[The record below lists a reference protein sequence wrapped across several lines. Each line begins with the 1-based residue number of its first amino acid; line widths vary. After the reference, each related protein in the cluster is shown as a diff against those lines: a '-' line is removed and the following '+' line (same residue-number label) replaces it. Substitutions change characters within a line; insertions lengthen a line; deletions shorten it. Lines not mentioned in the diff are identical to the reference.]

1 MGTLVQYY
9 YLGSM
14 KLLNTHK
21 LIAFF
26 KLVFNVCLFFN
37 LCEKNRFLM
46 LINSLRNF
54 IFIWM
59 KNTLSSFFV
68 MHIYNTTFFRYI
80 RKTFALAYNYVD
92 PDLVLFLGDNLDEG
106 EIATDE
112 DFMLYL
118 KRFQHI
124 FREVDFNKVFN
135 IALLQLSN
143 YFILIFFYNLAIL
156 L

>member
-1 MGTLVQYY
+1 M
-9 YLGSM
+9 
-14 KLLNTHK
+14 
-21 LIAFF
+21 
-26 KLVFNVCLFFN
+26 
-37 LCEKNRFLM
+37 
-46 LINSLRNF
+46 
-54 IFIWM
+54 
-59 KNTLSSFFV
+59 TLS
-68 MHIYNTTFFRYI
+68 RYI

-135 IALLQLSN
+135 INTTFLLQLAN
-143 YFILIFFYNLAIL
+143 YFILIFYIVD
-156 L
+156 